1 MSGFTGFPK
10 ELIKFYQNLAKNNSK
25 QWFEKHRN
33 EYEEFV
39 LDPARDFVV
48 EMGNRLRKIAPGI
61 NAIPKINQS
70 MFKINRDV
78 RFSKDKSP
86 YKTNMGIWF
95 WEGRGKRMECSG
107 FYFHFEEQRLLL
119 GTGFYMF
126 DKNRLTLFRDAVVDK
141 KRGSELV
148 KAVKKVTGKGYT
160 VGGKHYKR
168 IPSGYDVDHPNAEF
182 LLYNGLHAM
191 VEDKIP
197 EAFYSKALV
206 DYAFSHYQNMLPL
219 HRWLMKIID
228 FTSK

>member
-1 MSGFTGFPK
+1 MSGFTGFSK
-10 ELIKFYQNLAKNNSK
+10 ELLKFFKNLEKNNTK

-33 EYEEFV
+33 DYEEFV

-70 MFKINRDV
+70 LFKINRDV

-95 WEGRGKRMECSG
+95 WEGRRKRMECPG
-107 FYFHFEEQRLLL
+107 FYFHFGDQQLLF

-126 DKNRLTLFRDAVVDK
+126 PKNLLTCYRDAVVDK
-141 KRGSELV
+141 KLGSELS
-148 KAVKKVTGKGYT
+148 KAVKKVSGKGYS
-160 VGGKHYKR
+160 VSGQHYKR
-168 IPSGYDVDHPNAEF
+168 IPQGYDDDHPNAEF

-191 VEDKIP
+191 TEEKVP
-197 EAFYSKALV
+197 PAFYSEALV
-206 DYAFSHYQNMLPL
+206 DYAFSHYKNMLPL
-219 HRWLMKIID
+219 HQWLKDTIE
-228 FTSK
+228 K